1 MRGFVTAVS
10 LVAVLGTA
18 PAFAQQPAVRPPA
31 EPQSVPVTPPPQPP
45 APLPQD
51 AKYAYVD
58 LSRVAAE
65 STAGRASNA
74 KLQALAKQKQDEV
87 AQKQK
92 ALQASQQKLQTGAGV
107 LSAQAAAD
115 LQRDIDRQNLELQR
129 FQEDSQNEI
138 NEMTQQLQ
146 LDFNQRLLPIIDQIG
161 KEKNLYM
168 IFSASDAGIVW
179 AHPGLDLSAEV
190 IQRLDAAAQS
200 SAAKPAPTAAK
211 PAQPAGKP

>member
-1 MRGFVTAVS
+1 MRGFVAAVS
-10 LVAVLGTA
+10 LVAVLGAA
-18 PAFAQQPAVRPPA
+18 PAFAQQPAVRPPT
-31 EPQSVPVTPPPQPP
+31 EPQSVAVAPPPQPP

-58 LSRVAAE
+58 LSRIAAE
-65 STAGRASNA
+65 SAAGKASNA
-74 KLQALAKQKQDEV
+74 RLQTLAKQKQDEV

-168 IFSASDAGIVW
+168 IFSATDAGIVW
-179 AHPGLDLSAEV
+179 AHPGLDLSSEV

-200 SAAKPAPTAAK
+200 SGAKPAPTAAK